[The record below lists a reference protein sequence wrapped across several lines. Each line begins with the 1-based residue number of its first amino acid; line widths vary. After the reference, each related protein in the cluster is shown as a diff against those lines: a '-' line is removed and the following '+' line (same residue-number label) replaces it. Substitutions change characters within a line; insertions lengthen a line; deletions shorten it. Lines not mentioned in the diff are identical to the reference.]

1 MHLGKRRAIFLGE
14 NGELSIK
21 DITENYKPVSDQAL
35 VKVKYSAINPADLKH
50 SYVGLCG
57 SVAGLE
63 WVGTVVEVGDLSSF
77 KVGQDLLGTALFGRQ
92 RPLYLGPHQDY
103 LIADGTQ
110 TTWPVPKGMSD
121 HDAVSIPVALGT
133 AADALFNTLGF
144 GFPAAGLDGRDA
156 TGVVI
161 LIWGGASAVGA
172 ATIQVAK
179 AAGFGPIFTTASPK
193 NHESLLAIGAAQ
205 VFDYNSATV
214 VEDIKHAVA
223 QSSKKLTVV
232 FDAVSAGLGQLGG
245 SEQETANNTPDQARR
260 CVSDEVAAEDLLLS
274 SVLPVDH
281 DPAWKL
287 CIGIRPY
294 GDSFFWGDIVSQNP
308 SFPVRMKQ
316 YLDWFVDNHQGFWQP
331 ILRNTIVQGAEKGIE
346 EIQRV
351 ADGGASREKVLIAR
365 PM

>member
-1 MHLGKRRAIFLGE
+1 MHLGKRRSIFLGE

-21 DITENYKPVSDQAL
+21 DVTEDYKPLGDQAL

-63 WVGTVVEVGDLSSF
+63 WVGTVVEVGDLSPF
-77 KVGQDLLGTALFGRQ
+77 KIGQDLFGTALFGRQ
-92 RPLYLGPHQDY
+92 RPLYLGAHQDY

-110 TTWPVPKGMSD
+110 TTWAVPNGISD
-121 HDAVSIPVALGT
+121 QDAVSIPVAVGT

-156 TGVVI
+156 TGVPI
-161 LIWGGASAVGA
+161 LIWGGASTVGA

-179 AAGFGPIFTTASPK
+179 AAGFEPVFTTASPR
-193 NHESLLAIGAAQ
+193 NHKSLLQIGAAQ
-205 VFDYNSATV
+205 VFDYNSPAV
-214 VEDIKHAVA
+214 IENIKQAVA
-223 QSSKKLTVV
+223 RSGRKLTVV
-232 FDAVSAGLGQLGG
+232 FDAVSAGLGQLGD
-245 SEQETANNTPDQARR
+245 SEQEIADNTPNLARR
-260 CVSDEVAAEDLLLS
+260 CVSDDVPVEELLFA

-294 GDSFFWGDIVSQNP
+294 GDSFLWGGIVSQDP

-316 YLDWFVDNHQGFWQP
+316 YLDWFVENHQEFWRP

-346 EIQRV
+346 EIRRV

-365 PM
+365 PI